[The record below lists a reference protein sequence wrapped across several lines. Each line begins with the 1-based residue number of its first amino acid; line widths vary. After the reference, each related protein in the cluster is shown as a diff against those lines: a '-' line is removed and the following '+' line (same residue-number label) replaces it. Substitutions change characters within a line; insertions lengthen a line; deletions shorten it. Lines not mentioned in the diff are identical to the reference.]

1 MKIKPRERQLAM
13 HGHSRG
19 WTLSE
24 LLISLA
30 LMALLAAVALP
41 TYTTQQRQARR
52 ADAQAALQQ
61 LQLDQ
66 ARWRGTHDS
75 HATDLSSLGWTS
87 DRSPAGHYH
96 IAIEDASA
104 DGYTLTATPVGG
116 QAGDSTCHP
125 MRLQAFGSGGV
136 VLSSG
141 ADLSAD
147 PQRCWRQ

>member
-1 MKIKPRERQLAM
+1 MQIETLGRRLAVDDRA
-13 HGHSRG
+13 RG

-30 LMALLAAVALP
+30 LMAVLVAVALP
-41 TYTTQQRQARR
+41 TYTTQKRQTRR

-66 ARWRGTHDS
+66 ARWRGTNDS
-75 HATDLSSLGWTS
+75 HASDLNSLGWAS
-87 DRSPAGHYH
+87 DRSPAGHYR

-104 DGYTLTATPVGG
+104 NGYTLTATPVGG
-116 QAGDSTCHP
+116 QAGDTACHP
-125 MRLQAFGSGGV
+125 MRLQVFGSGGV

-141 ADLSAD
+141 ADLSTD
-147 PQRCWRQ
+147 PHRCWHQ